1 MIFFFFWLH
10 SVVTVSKSLQ
20 VIQFHLFYSWEI
32 FPSIYIPHFSVD
44 GHLGC
49 FQVLAIVNSVAMD
62 IEVHVSF
69 WIMVSSGYMPV
80 CVHWVAQSCLTL
92 CYLMDYSPPGSSV
105 RGIFQAR
112 ILEWVAI
119 SYSRGFS
126 WPREQTHI
134 SCISCVDRQI
144 LCHWTTWEAK

>member
-1 MIFFFFWLH
+1 MIFFFFWL
-10 SVVTVSKSLQ
+10 KSLQ
-20 VIQFHLFYSWEI
+20 VIQFHLFYGWEI
-32 FPSIYIPHFSVD
+32 FLSIYVPHIHFSVD

-62 IEVHVSF
+62 TEVHVSF

-80 CVHWVAQSCLTL
+80 CVLGVAQSCLTL
-92 CYLMDYSPPGSSV
+92 CYLMDYSLPGSSV

-112 ILEWVAI
+112 ILQRVAI

-126 WPREQTHI
+126 WPREQTHL
-134 SCISCVDRQI
+134 SCISCVDRQS
-144 LCHWTTWEAK
+144 LCHCTT